1 MSGDKRKHGPLNTF
15 VTVTKK
21 PLIKPSSSE
30 QTETDQSE
38 IVSLEVAQQIGT
50 EFEEPENNN
59 SSDMNQNLNI
69 INSHPDTH
77 ENDIGFHLLL
87 HTSLT
92 NETKYKLLTKP
103 FRPDK
108 KYIFPNQHGKNG
120 TIRRFMATWLVQ
132 HPFLSYSP
140 CYEEAFCSACSLFWS
155 LASNQST
162 AIFVHYLCSWFHHLK
177 HFSTLIKTH
186 LNSEHHKLATY
197 LSYSW

>member
-1 MSGDKRKHGPLNTF
+1 MSDDKRKHGPLNTF

-77 ENDIGFHLLL
+77 ENDIGSHLLL

-140 CYEEAFCSACSLFWS
+140 CYEEAFCSACSLF
-155 LASNQST
+155 
-162 AIFVHYLCSWFHHLK
+162 
-177 HFSTLIKTH
+177 
-186 LNSEHHKLATY
+186 
-197 LSYSW
+197 